1 MKTRVTN
8 RHHEPNPSNAASAPH
23 LQERAQ
29 LFEPL
34 PTPVVFT
41 VGLVFTFTVTFM
53 WIGFGA

>member
-1 MKTRVTN
+1 MKTRVTSR
-8 RHHEPNPSNAASAPH
+8 RHQPNPSSAAPVTQ
-23 LQERAQ
+23 LQERAP